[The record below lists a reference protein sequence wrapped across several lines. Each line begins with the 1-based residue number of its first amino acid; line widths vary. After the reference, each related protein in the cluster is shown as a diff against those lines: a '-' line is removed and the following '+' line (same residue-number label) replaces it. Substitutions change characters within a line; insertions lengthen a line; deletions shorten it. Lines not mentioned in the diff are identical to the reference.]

1 MTQTTEKKI
10 ASMEVCHKGL
20 TSGNLFEKTT
30 GRGETRMS
38 GRWFS
43 YIQVGGGV
51 GLIVQVMA
59 AQPEHPE
66 LTLEK
71 LPSLHGLILRG

>member
-1 MTQTTEKKI
+1 
-10 ASMEVCHKGL
+10 MEACHKGL

-30 GRGETRMS
+30 GQAETRMS
-38 GRWFS
+38 GRWFP
-43 YIQVGGGV
+43 YVQVGGGV
-51 GLIVQVMA
+51 GLILQVTA

>member
-1 MTQTTEKKI
+1 
-10 ASMEVCHKGL
+10 MEVCHKGL

-30 GRGETRMS
+30 GWAETRMS
-38 GRWFS
+38 GRWFP
-43 YIQVGGGV
+43 YVQVGGGV
-51 GLIVQVMA
+51 GLILQVTA

-71 LPSLHGLILRG
+71 LPSLHGLILHG

>member
-1 MTQTTEKKI
+1 
-10 ASMEVCHKGL
+10 MEVCHKGL

-30 GRGETRMS
+30 GRAETRMS
-38 GRWFS
+38 GRWFP
-43 YIQVGGGV
+43 YVQVGGGV
-51 GLIVQVMA
+51 GLILQVTA

-71 LPSLHGLILRG
+71 LPSVHGLILHG

>member
-1 MTQTTEKKI
+1 
-10 ASMEVCHKGL
+10 MEVCHKGL

-38 GRWFS
+38 GRWLP

-66 LTLEK
+66 LTLET